1 MNLTLNKETAI
12 RAVRLISARP
22 WRHYCYSTRC
32 GCILLIKMRHKK
44 RCSQAAAS
52 YRTHDLTPQNYILFF
67 IPTSFY
73 SNFYKFLNKQVQPSY
88 SCVPLHFQAVAP
100 QLSPFNNPNF
110 GRTLAVVLHPKVESI
125 FGCKYI
131 KIFLT

>member
-73 SNFYKFLNKQVQPSY
+73 LFFYNFLKIRCNRRTHVYHSIFRGCTTNYHHSTIQTLTE
-88 SCVPLHFQAVAP
+88 LAP
-100 QLSPFNNPNF
+100 
-110 GRTLAVVLHPKVESI
+110 LAVVQGRKH